1 MSLNSLLKPW
11 HAKTPTV
18 LQMEALEC
26 GAASLAM
33 ILAYF
38 KRYEP
43 LEVLRL
49 KCGVSRDGTKATNIL
64 KAARSYG
71 ISAKGYKKEPEG
83 LRELPFP
90 QIIFWNFN
98 HFVVLEGFH
107 KGKVYLN
114 DPAHGRRVISDD
126 EFDESFTGVVLTFEP
141 TEKFTPAGRPDSIVD
156 SLKTRFNGLHGT
168 VAFIGLVGLCMVLP
182 GLLIP
187 VFTSV
192 FVDKILVSNL
202 QDWLR
207 PLLLGMGMTAALHM
221 LLTWMRG
228 HYLLL
233 ASTRI
238 ALSESSKFFWHVLR
252 LPVEFYTQRSAGD
265 VGARVSINDDVATML
280 TGDLAE
286 AALSFFTI
294 FLFAALM
301 FSYDVVLTLLSI
313 GVVALNIIV
322 LKVIAQKTRESGER
336 LSVNGGKL
344 AGASINGLA
353 VMESIKAS
361 GGENGFFSKWA
372 GYQAKYINASQEVA
386 QISLLFGLIP
396 GTLTAINS
404 VLILVVGGSRVMQG
418 DLSLGQL
425 VAFQSLVASFTGPA
439 TTLVNLANKI
449 QKLKG
454 DMNRL
459 DDIMDNPV
467 ADVFTLHPDEENNA
481 EVKEVATG
489 KMEGFISLKNI
500 VFGYNR
506 AGLTMI
512 DNFNLEVSPGQR
524 IAIVGPS
531 GCGKSTVSKLL
542 MGLYEPW
549 EGEVMFDG
557 KLRNQFNR
565 EQLSNSV
572 SLVDQDIHLFEGSI
586 RDNITLWDQN
596 IDEADMVLAA
606 KDARI
611 HDFILERSGG
621 YDAKLSEGARNMSG
635 GQRQRLEL
643 ARALCT
649 NPSILILD
657 EATSAL
663 DVSTELEIDS
673 NLRRRGCTTI
683 IIAHRLSTIRDA
695 DEIIVLSHG
704 IILQRGK
711 HEELMENESGR
722 YFDMV
727 SQQ

>member
-1 MSLNSLLKPW
+1 
-11 HAKTPTV
+11 
-18 LQMEALEC
+18 
-26 GAASLAM
+26 
-33 ILAYF
+33 
-38 KRYEP
+38 
-43 LEVLRL
+43 
-49 KCGVSRDGTKATNIL
+49 
-64 KAARSYG
+64 
-71 ISAKGYKKEPEG
+71 
-83 LRELPFP
+83 
-90 QIIFWNFN
+90 
-98 HFVVLEGFH
+98 
-107 KGKVYLN
+107 
-114 DPAHGRRVISDD
+114 
-126 EFDESFTGVVLTFEP
+126 
-141 TEKFTPAGRPDSIVD
+141 
-156 SLKTRFNGLHGT
+156 
-168 VAFIGLVGLCMVLP
+168 
-182 GLLIP
+182 
-187 VFTSV
+187 
-192 FVDKILVSNL
+192 
-202 QDWLR
+202 
-207 PLLLGMGMTAALHM
+207 MGMTAALHM

-238 ALSESSKFFWHVLR
+238 ALSESGKFFWHVLR